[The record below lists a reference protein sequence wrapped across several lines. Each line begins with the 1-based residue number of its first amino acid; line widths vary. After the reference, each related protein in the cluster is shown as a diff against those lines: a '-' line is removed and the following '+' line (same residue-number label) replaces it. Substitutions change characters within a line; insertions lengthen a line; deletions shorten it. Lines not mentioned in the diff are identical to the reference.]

1 MTKFFKKGALV
12 FAALFAGALLFAEP
26 AISDYQG
33 KDAGEKIPAWV
44 SLFDK
49 AVGANKTGTLE
60 YSKATKKL
68 YKKLGLKND
77 KILYYSVQSGSDK
90 ESLAADANNAAKAF
104 ALKEISQMGQEILD
118 KKIGQGKGSVS
129 KPSDAL
135 GLAKAADFWLETSD
149 GAKKSASAYSI
160 LQITALNR
168 NEAANSLAN
177 EYLRAKS
184 LLPAADKNSER

>member
-26 AISDYQG
+26 AISNYQG

-49 AVGANKTGTLE
+49 AVGANKTGALE
-60 YSKATKKL
+60 YSKDTKKL

-90 ESLAADANNAAKAF
+90 ESLATTAKSESKAF

-135 GLAKAADFWLETSD
+135 GLAKTADFWLETSD
-149 GAKKSASAYSI
+149 GAKAYSI

-177 EYLRAKS
+177 EYLRAKG
-184 LLPAADKNSER
+184 LLPAAGQSSER